1 MEKEIDIELITDIAK
16 DRLISDLCIKWYLEE
31 DEEKKKI
38 IYKEE
43 ILPLFNKINQISN
56 DK

>member
-16 DRLISDLCIKWYLEE
+16 DRLMSDLCIKWYLEE

-43 ILPLFNKINQISN
+43 ILLLYKKLN
-56 DK
+56 DKN